1 MKGGFSFKFRLW
13 VIKAHIMFYDLIIV
27 RVSLTQYY
35 CKLDNECSV
44 YLCTNIHCI
53 TIQRTHAN
61 TVTLSSLCCTMSTLP
76 DNADIPTIDLQIIE
90 MHVDELCLNDKQI
103 QDWIM
108 NQTSQYGVLVIN
120 NDVLN
125 TLETSLSGL
134 SICFSKVLD
143 AYDEE
148 GIWLW
153 WRGNC

>member
-1 MKGGFSFKFRLW
+1 
-13 VIKAHIMFYDLIIV
+13 
-27 RVSLTQYY
+27 
-35 CKLDNECSV
+35 
-44 YLCTNIHCI
+44 
-53 TIQRTHAN
+53 
-61 TVTLSSLCCTMSTLP
+61 MSTLP

-148 GIWLW
+148 GI
-153 WRGNC
+153 